1 MKIEKV
7 KLSDLNSPSWNP
19 RYITDEDFRKLK
31 NSIETFGYVDPII
44 VNKYNMNIVGG
55 NQRYQALKKLGY
67 ETIDVVFI
75 DEPNLDKEKALNIS
89 LNKISGDWDTEKLN
103 TLLEE
108 IKLSE
113 VDVTLTGFDDTEIKE
128 FDDLMEFNDYDENS
142 AEETTNE
149 SNSFE
154 KNDDIFYFPKEE
166 IMDDIVKYW
175 KRYDNLDEFVENIID
190 IPSAKHQFNRL
201 CQGYNKEGY
210 NISLLF
216 NPHRLLIPTWKEKG
230 IFYGFQDDEKYKKQF
245 ARYLVNINNK
255 VQPYCLYHR
264 HMGLGHK
271 GYMYVQ
277 EFPPYIARDIYKRY
291 CSDGD
296 KILNPC
302 GGWGGRLIGLASCM
316 WDNIEYWETE
326 PSTKTYNGLVK
337 LKEFLNLNDNYKQ
350 FNVPFEK
357 LKIPKEYFDFVFT
370 SPPYFDTERYSEEE
384 TQSYVGKESYEEWRD
399 DFLYVMLD
407 KIVYGMKS
415 NSSCLLNI
423 GKNRFPMDIDIKDY
437 LKNKYDISSYFVDEY
452 KQRLDINNDGT
463 NKEEKRYERHNGGEV
478 FIEFRKT

>member
-128 FDDLMEFNDYDENS
+128 FDDLIEFNGYDENS
-142 AEETTNE
+142 AEETINE

-175 KRYDNLDEFVENIID
+175 KRYDNLDEFVKNIID

-316 WDNIEYWETE
+316 WENIEYWETE

-384 TQSYVGKESYEEWRD
+384 TQSYVGKESYEDWRD

-407 KIVYGMKS
+407 KIVYGMKI

>member
-142 AEETTNE
+142 AEEINNE

-316 WDNIEYWETE
+316 WENIEYWETE

-423 GKNRFPMDIDIKDY
+423 GKNRFPMDTDIKNY

>member
-142 AEETTNE
+142 AEEINNE

-316 WDNIEYWETE
+316 WENIEYWETE

>member
-31 NSIETFGYVDPII
+31 NSLETFGYVDPII
-44 VNKYNMNIVGG
+44 VNKHNMNIVGG

-67 ETIDVVFI
+67 KEIDVVFI
-75 DEPNLDKEKALNIS
+75 NEPNLDKEKALNIS

-103 TLLEE
+103 ILLEE

-128 FDDLMEFNDYDENS
+128 FDDYEESVDFDYQNDDVDL
-142 AEETTNE
+142 
-149 SNSFE
+149 FE
-154 KNDDIFYFPKEE
+154 KDDDIFYFPKEE

-190 IPSAKHQFNRL
+190 VPSAKYQFNRL

-255 VQPYCLYHR
+255 VQPYCLYHK

-316 WDNIEYWETE
+316 WENIEYWETE

-337 LKEFLNLNDNYKQ
+337 LKKFLNLNDNYKQ

>member
-67 ETIDVVFI
+67 KEIDVVFI

-142 AEETTNE
+142 AEEINNE

-190 IPSAKHQFNRL
+190 VPSAKHQFNRL

-316 WDNIEYWETE
+316 WENIEYWETE

-407 KIVYGMKS
+407 KIVYGMKI

-478 FIEFRKT
+478 FIEFKKT

>member
-128 FDDLMEFNDYDENS
+128 FDNLMEFNDYDENS

-316 WDNIEYWETE
+316 WENIEYWETE
-326 PSTKTYNGLVK
+326 PSTKTYNGLIK

-407 KIVYGMKS
+407 KIVYGMKI